1 MDDIDCKNIYARVC
15 SKAFLILLMIGN
27 LFNIGGCVA
36 IGHGTY
42 SWPTFVGGSEADD
55 GKEYPVLNLSGIAI
69 RVVAHNDDSFGL
81 IGPVVPFIPIWEHTG
96 GSPFWIGVHL
106 NPEIKEFVFDPFQ
119 VGLALEGG
127 QLLLPERFTGPFMS
141 TEDDPTRFCS
151 GIFDPEFHKS
161 EHATF
166 FVIGEMCFGIA
177 FNIITPKPDA
187 KFSVLIDGLEQK
199 ERSVS
204 VPKITFGKK
213 ERGGWSICLS
223 GSVCTEHWTTR

>member
-1 MDDIDCKNIYARVC
+1 MNAMNYKGASPIYW
-15 SKAFLILLMIGN
+15 KAFLILLTIGS

-42 SWPTFVGGSEADD
+42 SWPTFVGGSDDDDD
-55 GKEYPVLNLSGIAI
+55 GKKYPILNLPGIAI
-69 RVVAHNDDSFGL
+69 QVVAHNGDSFGL
-81 IGPVVPFIPIWEHTG
+81 VGPVVPFIPIWEHTG

-106 NPEIKEFVFDPFQ
+106 NPEVKEFVFDPFQ
-119 VGLALEGG
+119 VGLELEGG
-127 QLLLPERFTGPFMS
+127 QLLLPERFTGPFMA
-141 TEDDPTRFCS
+141 TEDDPTMFCS
-151 GIFDPEFHKS
+151 GIFNPEFHKS

-177 FNIITPKPDA
+177 FNIIAPKPDA

-213 ERGGWSICLS
+213 ERGGWSVCLN
-223 GSVCTEHWTTR
+223 GSICTEHWTMR